1 MTDEALSMR
10 TWLGKILLVLTGV
23 IFALG
28 LCEVGLRLA
37 GIEYPHFYTFDP
49 ETSAKLRPGIKGYW
63 LKEGGGYVSI
73 NSDGWRDREHA
84 FKKPPNTLRIAVL
97 GDSYTEAMQVNEDE
111 TFSAILEKELQRC
124 GNLQGRK
131 VEVLN
136 FGISGFGTT
145 QELLTLRHR
154 VWKYSPDVVL
164 LAFTTGNDVSD
175 NSRKLKKI
183 DYNPYYVY
191 KGNKLVLDDQQTS
204 ENWEAKQHS
213 LWKKMDLDAFLHLRF
228 FQVMNHAKDL
238 FWKWWLPEDTGQG
251 PYESLEGHEAGM
263 SDLTYQEPTTEDWKE
278 AWRVTE
284 GVLLE
289 MRDEVI
295 HGGAQ
300 FFVVALSNSIQVN
313 PKPAKRQA
321 YAKALGVP
329 DLFYTDHRLEGFCQS
344 RHIPILLLAPYFQ
357 EYATQHQVYL
367 HGFGKTLS
375 KGHWNQQG
383 HRLAGQ
389 TIAKWLCPQ
398 VK

>member
-1 MTDEALSMR
+1 MSLNQ
-10 TWLGKILLVLTGV
+10 WQVKILVTLASIIIGLVV
-23 IFALG
+23 VELG
-28 LCEVGLRLA
+28 LRIL
-37 GIEYPHFYTFDP
+37 GIQYPLFYDYDP
-49 ETSAKLRPGIKGYW
+49 YMGIKLRPGAKGYW
-63 LKEGGGYVSI
+63 TTEGRGYISI
-73 NSDGWRDREHA
+73 NSDGLRDHEHPISHPA
-84 FKKPPNTLRIAVL
+84 NTLRIAVL
-97 GDSYTEAMQVNEDE
+97 GDSYAEALQVNEPE
-111 TFSAILEKELQRC
+111 AFWAIMGKELQKC
-124 GNLQGRK
+124 DNLRGRK
-131 VEVLN
+131 VEVIN
-136 FGISGFGTT
+136 FGVSGFGTT

>member
-1 MTDEALSMR
+1 MSLNQ
-10 TWLGKILLVLTGV
+10 WQVKILVTLASIIIGLVV
-23 IFALG
+23 VELG
-28 LCEVGLRLA
+28 LRIL
-37 GIEYPHFYTFDP
+37 GIQYPLFYDYDP
-49 ETSAKLRPGIKGYW
+49 YMGIKLRPGAKGYW
-63 LKEGGGYVSI
+63 TTEGRGYISI
-73 NSDGWRDREHA
+73 NSDGLRDHEHPISHPA
-84 FKKPPNTLRIAVL
+84 NTLRIAVL
-97 GDSYTEAMQVNEDE
+97 GDSYAEALQVNEPE
-111 TFSAILEKELQRC
+111 AFWAIMGKELQKC
-124 GNLQGRK
+124 DNLRGRK
-131 VEVLN
+131 VEVIN
-136 FGISGFGTT
+136 FGVSGFGTT

-344 RHIPILLLAPYFQ
+344 RHIPILLLAPSFQ

-367 HGFGKTLS
+367 HGFGKNLGT
-375 KGHWNQQG
+375 GHWNQQG

-389 TIAKWLCPQ
+389 AIARWLCPQ
-398 VK
+398 LK

>member
-1 MTDEALSMR
+1 LKQ
-10 TWLGKILLVLTGV
+10 WQVKILVTLASIIIGLVV
-23 IFALG
+23 V
-28 LCEVGLRLA
+28 EVGLRILGTQYPLFYDYDPFM
-37 GIEYPHFYTFDP
+37 GI
-49 ETSAKLRPGIKGYW
+49 KLRPGAKGYW
-63 LKEGGGYVSI
+63 TTEGRGYISI
-73 NSDGWRDREHA
+73 NSDGLRDHEHPISHPA
-84 FKKPPNTLRIAVL
+84 NTLRIAVL
-97 GDSYTEAMQVNEDE
+97 GDSYAEALQVNEPE
-111 TFSAILEKELQRC
+111 AFWAIMGKELQKC
-124 GNLQGRK
+124 DNLRGRK
-131 VEVLN
+131 VEVIN
-136 FGISGFGTT
+136 FGVSGFGTT

-321 YAKALGVP
+321 YAKALGVL
-329 DLFYTDHRLEGFCQS
+329 DLFYPDQRLAGFCQDH
-344 RHIPILLLAPYFQ
+344 RIPILLLAPYFQ
-357 EYATQHQVYL
+357 EYATQHKVYL
-367 HGFGKTLS
+367 HGFGKTLG

-383 HRLAGQ
+383 HRLTGQ